1 MKAYRESIIVGRFVW
16 SLLPLSADTRFRGPP
31 CYPVLFASGKLHMDH
46 SMLTHRSRCRLSPVM
61 RANLIFLSYSFSD
74 EIWNNASIYCECTVL
89 FIFTTSQECGAPY
102 SHQSL
107 DIVKMCTIIPVR
119 IHVYTKWLHQ
129 NLRNWK
135 PKLNNTD
142 FKPLYYLR
150 LFFVTKCKL
159 SISLIPNFKNNHQKW

>member
-46 SMLTHRSRCRLSPVM
+46 SMLTHRSHCRLSPVM
-61 RANLIFLSYSFSD
+61 RANLIFLSYSLSD
-74 EIWNNASIYCECTVL
+74 EYELMHQYIVNALYYSSSQRHKSVEFRLVTKPWHCE
-89 FIFTTSQECGAPY
+89 
-102 SHQSL
+102 
-107 DIVKMCTIIPVR
+107 D
-119 IHVYTKWLHQ
+119 VYTKWLHQ

-159 SISLIPNFKNNHQKW
+159 SISFSIIPNFKKIHQTW